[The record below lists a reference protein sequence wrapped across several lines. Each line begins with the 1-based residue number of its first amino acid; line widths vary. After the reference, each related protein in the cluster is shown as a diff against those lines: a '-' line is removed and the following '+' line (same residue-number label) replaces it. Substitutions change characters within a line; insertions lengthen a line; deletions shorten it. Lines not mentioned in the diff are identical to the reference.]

1 MYNPRALAG
10 RVMMPVPVIDYD
22 EARALFLI
30 DSVYH
35 YAMEA
40 RYAMLALAKSG
51 YRIAVAEDGEP

>member
-1 MYNPRALAG
+1 
-10 RVMMPVPVIDYD
+10 MMPVPVIDYD